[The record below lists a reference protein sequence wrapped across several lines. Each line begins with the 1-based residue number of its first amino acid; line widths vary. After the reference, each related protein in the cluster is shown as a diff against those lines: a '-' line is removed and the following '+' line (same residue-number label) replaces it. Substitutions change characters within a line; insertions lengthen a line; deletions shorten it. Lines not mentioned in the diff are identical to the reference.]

1 MSVGLDSVEL
11 VLAFED
17 EFEIRIPDEVAA
29 GMRSIR
35 DVVDFVATQLAAQGR
50 PRDRDLVLAMV
61 YVITADQ
68 TGVQLDRLTED
79 TQFVADLG
87 ID

>member
-1 MSVGLDSVEL
+1 MGLDSVEL
-11 VLAFED
+11 VMAFED

-29 GMRSIR
+29 GMRSVR
-35 DVVDFVATQLAAQGR
+35 DVVDHVVAQLAAQGR
-50 PRDRDLVLAMV
+50 ARDRDLVLAMV

-68 TGVQLDRLTED
+68 TGVALDRLHED